1 MILTDG
7 LFSEGVH
14 SSPVKLLLHLMH
26 QVEGPYFVVICFL
39 PFVLFF
45 HGELLT
51 DYLVRLEEGINE
63 LTRVLDKLFVLEFM
77 HF

>member
-1 MILTDG
+1 
-7 LFSEGVH
+7 
-14 SSPVKLLLHLMH
+14 MH